1 MIQSKLPKVGTTI
14 FSVMSKMANEYNALN
29 LSQGFPDFP
38 VSEELISLITD
49 AMKSGNNQYAPMP
62 GLPLLREQ
70 IANKILKTGGRVVN
84 PETEITIT
92 AGATE
97 ALFATIIS
105 IIKSDEEVIVLEP
118 TYDSYIPAIQLAGG
132 IAVPIPLHQ
141 PDFSIDWESIH
152 QKVNDKTRLLLIN
165 SPHNPSGS
173 IISKD
178 DIDQLIKLLDK
189 NPNLL
194 VLSDEVYEHLI
205 FDGQQHQSVLNYE
218 AIADRC
224 IAVYSFGKTF
234 HATGWKTGYVV
245 APPLISVEIRKVHQ
259 YLTFSVHTPTQ
270 LGIAEYL
277 KNADNYLNL
286 PSFYQKKRD
295 IFLEK
300 IQGSRFKVI
309 DSKGT
314 YFQLLDYSEITK
326 EMDTDFAA
334 RLVKEYK
341 IAAIPISV
349 FYTDQ
354 KDDNLL
360 RFCFAK
366 KEETL
371 IKAGEIIRSI

>member
-1 MIQSKLPKVGTTI
+1 MIQSKLPNVGTTI
-14 FSVMSKMANEYNALN
+14 FSVMSKMAVEQNALN

-38 VSEELISLITD
+38 VSEELISLISE
-49 AMKSGNNQYAPMP
+49 AMKSGKNQYAPMP

-70 IANKILKTGGRVVN
+70 IAEKILKTGGRRID
-84 PETEITIT
+84 PDTEITIT

-105 IIKSDEEVIVLEP
+105 IIKTDEEVIVLEP

-132 IAVPIPLHQ
+132 IPVPIPLNQ
-141 PDFSIDWESIH
+141 PDFSINWEVIE
-152 QKVNDKTRLLLIN
+152 QKVTDKTRLLLIN

-173 IISKD
+173 IISKG
-178 DIDQLIKLLDK
+178 DIERLIKVLDK

-205 FDGQQHQSVLNYE
+205 FDEQQHQSVLNYPT
-218 AIADRC
+218 IADRC

-245 APPLISVEIRKVHQ
+245 ASPAISAEIRKVHQ
-259 YLTFSVHTPTQ
+259 YLTFSVHTPSQ
-270 LGIAEYL
+270 FGIAEYL
-277 KNADNYLNL
+277 RNANNYLSL
-286 PSFYQKKRD
+286 PAFYQKKRD
-295 IFLEK
+295 LFLK
-300 IQGSRFKVI
+300 SISGSRFKVI
-309 DSKGT
+309 ESKGT
-314 YFQLLDYSEITK
+314 YFQLLDYSEITDEK
-326 EMDTDFAA
+326 DTEFAK
-334 RLVKEYK
+334 RLVDEFR

-354 KDDNLL
+354 KDDKLL

-366 KEETL
+366 KEDTL
-371 IKAGEIIRSI
+371 VKAGEIIRSI